1 MTRRC
6 RFACPRRVLPLLAV
20 GLLAVLGAGA
30 AARAEPVR
38 YRILP
43 EASELGFH
51 ATSRLA
57 NADGRFRRFG
67 GEVVVDAADLTT
79 ARIAVKVDAASIDTG
94 IGKRDDHLR
103 SQDFLHVERFPT
115 ITFESLRV
123 EGAGRRVLLVG
134 RLTLHGVTKEVT
146 VPVEVSVAAGRLEA
160 RGQFDIKRTD
170 YGIRYESFMNPI
182 ADRVRIEFAF
192 RGQAG

>member
-1 MTRRC
+1 VVRR
-6 RFACPRRVLPLLAV
+6 RAVLSFAA
-20 GLLAVLGAGA
+20 GLLAIALWAPAPAG
-30 AARAEPVR
+30 AEPVR

-43 EASELGFH
+43 EASKLGFY

-57 NADGRFRRFG
+57 NADGRFQRFG
-67 GEVVVDAADLTT
+67 GEVVVDPADLTT

-94 IGKRDDHLR
+94 IGKRDNHLR
-103 SQDFLHVERFPT
+103 SEDFLHVERFPA
-115 ITFESLRV
+115 ITFESVRV

-146 VPVEVSVAAGRLEA
+146 VPVEVSVAAGRVEA

-182 ADRVRIEFAF
+182 GDRVRIEFAF
-192 RGQAG
+192 RAQAG

>member
-1 MTRRC
+1 VVRR
-6 RFACPRRVLPLLAV
+6 RAVLSFAA
-20 GLLAVLGAGA
+20 GLLAIALGASAPAG
-30 AARAEPVR
+30 AEPVR

-43 EASELGFH
+43 EASQLGFH
-51 ATSRLA
+51 ATSRLM
-57 NADGRFRRFG
+57 NAEGRFHRFA
-67 GEVVVDAADLTT
+67 GEVIVDPADLTT

-94 IGKRDDHLR
+94 IGKRDNHLR
-103 SQDFLHVERFPT
+103 SEDFLHVERFPA
-115 ITFESLRV
+115 ITFESVRV

-146 VPVEVSVAAGRLEA
+146 VPVEVSVAAGRVEA

-182 ADRVRIEFAF
+182 GDRVRIEFAF
-192 RGQAG
+192 RAQAG

>member
-1 MTRRC
+1 MVRR
-6 RFACPRRVLPLLAV
+6 RAVLSFAA
-20 GLLAVLGAGA
+20 GLLAIALGAPAPAG
-30 AARAEPVR
+30 AEPVR

-43 EASELGFH
+43 EASKLGFH

-57 NADGRFRRFG
+57 NADGRFQRFG
-67 GEVVVDAADLTT
+67 GEVVVDPADLTT

-94 IGKRDDHLR
+94 IGKRDNHLR
-103 SQDFLHVERFPT
+103 SEDFLHVERFPA
-115 ITFESLRV
+115 ITFESVRV

-146 VPVEVSVAAGRLEA
+146 VPVEVSVAAGRVEA

-182 ADRVRIEFAF
+182 GDRVRIEFAF
-192 RGQAG
+192 RAQAG